1 MVAQARW
8 NKSAHPRF
16 QGTLRCVVLLAL
28 GLAAGLTGCGYSFSG
43 GGRVPVV
50 KVQRLDIPP
59 MTNTTTKVGIE
70 TQFTNEFIYEVDR
83 NGYAEVVSRDRA
95 EAVLSGVI
103 RDLRTGSIARRSI
116 STTLE
121 RQVSVVVDLVL
132 KDRKGKVL
140 WQSSLSDSE
149 AYTVL
154 ADKTSTEGNIR
165 RALGIIAQRMAE
177 KFHYRFTSSF

>member
-1 MVAQARW
+1 MVAQPRW
-8 NKSAHPRF
+8 YTSA
-16 QGTLRCVVLLAL
+16 LRRSQTGLGCFVLLAL
-28 GLAAGLTGCGYSFSG
+28 GVAVGLTGCGYRFKG
-43 GGRVPVV
+43 DREPVV
-50 KVQRLDIPP
+50 KVQRMHIPP

-70 TQFTNEFIYEVDR
+70 TQFTNDFIYEVDR
-83 NGYAEVVSRDRA
+83 NGYAEVVDRDRA
-95 EAVLSGVI
+95 AAVLTGVI

-132 KDRKGKVL
+132 KDRQGKVL

-177 KFHYRFTSSF
+177 RFHYRFTASF